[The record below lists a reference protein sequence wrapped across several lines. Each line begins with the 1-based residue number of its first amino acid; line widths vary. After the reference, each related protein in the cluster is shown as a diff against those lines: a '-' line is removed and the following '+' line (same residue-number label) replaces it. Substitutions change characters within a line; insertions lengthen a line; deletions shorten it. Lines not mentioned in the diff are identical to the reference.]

1 MIVFL
6 CDDLL
11 QLKPVSDL
19 AAPPNYVVAAASRF
33 FTIASQ
39 WPMELQMM
47 LCHRAI
53 GSMKENILLK
63 DSETAFKRTGS
74 DVSS

>member
-1 MIVFL
+1 
-6 CDDLL
+6 LL

-19 AAPPNYVVAAASRF
+19 AAPPNYVVAAAASRF